1 MSTGKKRIIKYKCPY
16 CDDRYTKADLVP
28 HVGEV
33 HENYIPEGYTPL
45 RVVFDYVNK
54 RPAGYNGKCTECGG
68 PTGWDENKGRYNRQC
83 SNPKC
88 KASYV
93 KKFEKNMKDKLGVER
108 ISSTVEGQEKMLANR
123 KISGKYKFQDGGEK
137 TYTGKY
143 EKSTLEFLDKVMNC
157 SSSDVITPGPVV
169 EYTYKKQ
176 KHFYISDIYY
186 QPYNLVIEVKDGG
199 DNPNNRDMK
208 EYREKQIEK
217 ERAIIKNTDY
227 NYIRLTNNDLS
238 QLMSVFAELKMELV
252 DNTNDRVI
260 DINEGTIFNE
270 KDIFYNKDKFDSGEI
285 NLCFITGHSGSG
297 KTTMA
302 KNMADDNTEVYE
314 LDDLIANKTHFT
326 IEQMK
331 EYGDLY
337 YSYFT
342 GRGKKFWYTI
352 EDIKGGKAKS
362 VGDNYEVLLLDD
374 FIEYAKS
381 YVKSHRNKK
390 YILEGI
396 WLYMYTDPS
405 KLQDYAVYIKG
416 TSKLV
421 SDLRASKRDSN
432 HLHRFLNVFKP
443 SDAEKQIKKYRDY
456 FKKLMRT
463 EDDYLSE
470 AMNAL
475 LSGSMPGIKDTQS
488 VYIVNY
494 LQNNIF
500 SGHEEMNYA
509 ISDNIGLTNLIC
521 RDKEGVLRK
530 APKKLLEKAQYV
542 VYKVPGITPQEVS
555 DKLAP
560 YMNTFVEY
568 SFLYETVTGKKMY
581 DDAQILYDPEL
592 KECVTPKE
600 YIELK
605 CEMLENFLYDRA
617 AWENPGDNVVSLMS
631 MININE
637 NNNSILKAILS
648 TDSLLLVSGKYKC
661 GSNRFFVERDHDCD
675 ITAVRQVFDSIIKG
689 GNK

>member
-1 MSTGKKRIIKYKCPY
+1 MSTSKRVIKYKCPY
-16 CDDRYTKADLVP
+16 CEERYTKVDLVP

-33 HENYIPEGYTPL
+33 HEDYIPEGYTPL
-45 RVVFDYVNK
+45 RVVFDYINK
-54 RPAGYNGKCTECGG
+54 KPANYNGRCTECGG

-88 KASYV
+88 RESYI
-93 KKFEKNMKDKLGVER
+93 KKFEKNMKDKLGVTR
-108 ISSTVEGQEKMLANR
+108 ISSTPEGQEKMLANR
-123 KISGKYKFQDGGEK
+123 KISGKYKFQDGGER

-143 EKSTLEFLDKVMNC
+143 EKATLEFLDKVMNC
-157 SSSDVITPGPVV
+157 SSADVITPGPVI

-176 KHFYISDIYY
+176 KHFYISDMYY

-260 DINEGTIFNE
+260 DINEGAIFNE
-270 KDIFYNKDKFDSGEI
+270 KDILYNKDKFDSGEI

-302 KNMADDNTEVYE
+302 NSMADDNTEVYE

-342 GRGKKFWYTI
+342 GSGKKFWYTI
-352 EDIKGGKAKS
+352 EDIKEGKAKS

-381 YVKSHRNKK
+381 YAKSHKNKK

-405 KLQDYAVYIKG
+405 RLQDYAVYIKG

-432 HLHRFLNVFKP
+432 HLHRFLNVFKS
-443 SDAEKQIKKYRDY
+443 SDAEKQIKKYREY
-456 FKKLMRT
+456 FNKLMKT
-463 EDDYLSE
+463 NDNNTISE

-494 LQNNIF
+494 LQNNVF

-521 RDKEGVLRK
+521 RDREGVLRK
-530 APKKLLEKAQYV
+530 APKKILENAIYT

-568 SFLYETVTGKKMY
+568 GFLYETVTGKKMY

-600 YIELK
+600 YIGIK
-605 CEMLENFLYDRA
+605 CEILENLLADSVD
-617 AWENPGDNVVSLMS
+617 ETSPVNIHS
-631 MININE
+631 MITE
-637 NNNSILKAILS
+637 NSNGISILS
-648 TDSLLLVSGKYKC
+648 TILSNNSFSLSTDNNYPAMIIERQKDKHNDNIDSLRY
-661 GSNRFFVERDHDCD
+661 
-675 ITAVRQVFDSIIKG
+675 VFDSIVKG
-689 GNK
+689 GN

>member
-1 MSTGKKRIIKYKCPY
+1 MSTSKRVIKYKCPY
-16 CDDRYTKADLVP
+16 CEERYTKVDLVP

-33 HENYIPEGYTPL
+33 HEDYIPEGYTPL
-45 RVVFDYVNK
+45 RVVFDYINKKPVN
-54 RPAGYNGKCTECGG
+54 YNGKCTECGG

-88 KASYV
+88 KESYL
-93 KKFEKNMKDKLGVER
+93 KKFEKNMKDKLGVTR
-108 ISSTVEGQEKMLANR
+108 ISSTPEGQEKMLANR
-123 KISGKYKFQDGGEK
+123 KISGKYKFQDGGER

-157 SSSDVITPGPVV
+157 SSQDVITPGPVID
-169 EYTYKKQ
+169 YTYKKQ
-176 KHFYISDIYY
+176 KHFYISDMYY

-260 DINEGTIFNE
+260 DINE
-270 KDIFYNKDKFDSGEI
+270 
-285 NLCFITGHSGSG
+285 
-297 KTTMA
+297 A
-302 KNMADDNTEVYE
+302 
-314 LDDLIANKTHFT
+314 
-326 IEQMK
+326 
-331 EYGDLY
+331 
-337 YSYFT
+337 
-342 GRGKKFWYTI
+342 
-352 EDIKGGKAKS
+352 
-362 VGDNYEVLLLDD
+362 
-374 FIEYAKS
+374 
-381 YVKSHRNKK
+381 VK
-390 YILEGI
+390 
-396 WLYMYTDPS
+396 
-405 KLQDYAVYIKG
+405 
-416 TSKLV
+416 
-421 SDLRASKRDSN
+421 
-432 HLHRFLNVFKP
+432 
-443 SDAEKQIKKYRDY
+443 
-456 FKKLMRT
+456 

-494 LQNNIF
+494 LQNNVF

-521 RDKEGVLRK
+521 RDREGVLRK
-530 APKKLLEKAQYV
+530 APKKILENAIYT

-568 SFLYETVTGKKMY
+568 GFLYETVTGKKMY
-581 DDAQILYDPEL
+581 DDAQILYDPKL
-592 KECVTPKE
+592 QECVSPRE
-600 YIELK
+600 YIGLK
-605 CEMLENFLYDRA
+605 SEIIENLIKYRDTSITA
-617 AWENPGDNVVSLMS
+617 PVDTKSYVHEGCNDIS
-631 MININE
+631 NIGTVLS
-637 NNNSILKAILS
+637 NNNYRLCS
-648 TDSLLLVSGKYKC
+648 TMGYPIMFIERSKNNHNDNIDSLRY
-661 GSNRFFVERDHDCD
+661 
-675 ITAVRQVFDSIIKG
+675 VFDSIVKG
-689 GNK
+689 GN

>member
-16 CDDRYTKADLVP
+16 CDDRYTKVDLVP

-33 HENYIPEGYTPL
+33 HEDYIPEGYTPL

-88 KASYV
+88 KESYV

-157 SSSDVITPGPVV
+157 SSADVITPGPVI

-217 ERAIIKNTDY
+217 ERALIKNTDY

-260 DINEGTIFNE
+260 DINE
-270 KDIFYNKDKFDSGEI
+270 
-285 NLCFITGHSGSG
+285 
-297 KTTMA
+297 
-302 KNMADDNTEVYE
+302 
-314 LDDLIANKTHFT
+314 
-326 IEQMK
+326 
-331 EYGDLY
+331 
-337 YSYFT
+337 
-342 GRGKKFWYTI
+342 
-352 EDIKGGKAKS
+352 
-362 VGDNYEVLLLDD
+362 
-374 FIEYAKS
+374 
-381 YVKSHRNKK
+381 
-390 YILEGI
+390 
-396 WLYMYTDPS
+396 S
-405 KLQDYAVYIKG
+405 K
-416 TSKLV
+416 
-421 SDLRASKRDSN
+421 
-432 HLHRFLNVFKP
+432 
-443 SDAEKQIKKYRDY
+443 
-456 FKKLMRT
+456 
-463 EDDYLSE
+463 DYLSE

-475 LSGSMPGIKDTQS
+475 LGGYMPGLKDTQS

-494 LQNNIF
+494 LQNNVF

-521 RDKEGVLRK
+521 RDREGVLRK
-530 APKKLLEKAQYV
+530 APKKLLERAQYV

-568 SFLYETVTGKKMY
+568 GFLYETVTGNKLY
-581 DDAQILYDPEL
+581 TDDQFFYDPKL
-592 KECVTPKE
+592 QECVTPKE
-600 YIELK
+600 YIGMK
-605 CEMLENFLYDRA
+605 CEILENILTDSTNTSLEDCSGVDIHSYLC
-617 AWENPGDNVVSLMS
+617 ENGNDV
-631 MININE
+631 
-637 NNNSILKAILS
+637 SILGRQLS
-648 TDSLLLVSGKYKC
+648 TNTYLIGTAYNYPEMLI
-661 GSNRFFVERDHDCD
+661 ERDINCD
-675 ITAVRQVFDSIIKG
+675 IDNVRQVFDSIVKG